1 MKGYENYKDSGVEW
15 VGKIPEHWDIS
26 KYKFAVN
33 ILSGFPF
40 KSELFSKE
48 KGFPLIRIRDISS
61 GNIETFYDGDYSE
74 DYIVKKDDLV
84 VGMDGDFNVRWWN
97 NVNALLNQRCCSI
110 KSIEEVSVLRF
121 LFYVIPNDLKII
133 NDLAY
138 YTTVKHL
145 SNSDLYNRNL
155 ILPSLEEQTKI
166 VAFLDYKTNLID
178 TTIEK
183 KKRLIELLKEKR
195 QTVIN
200 EAVTKGLNPN
210 APMKDSGVEW
220 LGEIPKNWNISKIK
234 LLSSVIS
241 KGTTPS
247 TEGRG
252 LADEGVRY
260 LKAENIKE
268 TQVSY
273 FPEFFIDDE
282 THEVLKRSQL
292 EENDILF
299 VIAGATIGKVAILPK
314 EMTPANTNQAVCF
327 MRLKQ
332 NENHKFL
339 HFWLQSSKIYEQIWL
354 NAVQSAQP
362 NLSMEELGNF
372 IVPYPSLVEQT
383 EIVNFIE
390 ISTSKIDDLIDK
402 NKLQVEKLQTYRQS
416 LISEAVTGK
425 IDVRNWQS
433 TKN

>member
-1 MKGYENYKDSGVEW
+1 MKGYKSYKDSGIECIGKVPSEW
-15 VGKIPEHWDIS
+15 
-26 KYKFAVN
+26 
-33 ILSGFPF
+33 
-40 KSELFSKE
+40 
-48 KGFPLIRIRDISS
+48 
-61 GNIETFYDGDYSE
+61 
-74 DYIVKKDDLV
+74 
-84 VGMDGDFNVRWWN
+84 NVRKLKYL
-97 NVNALLNQRCCSI
+97 AKI
-110 KSIEEVSVLRF
+110 KNGKDQKGVLIEEGGYPVLGTGGEFGRSSTFLYNKPSVLLGRKGTIDKPFYIEEPFWTVDTLFYTEIYENTLPKF
-121 LFYVIPNDLKII
+121 LFYLTKTIRFEFYQESSAVPSMTQDNLNNI
-133 NDLAY
+133 
-138 YTTVKHL
+138 HL
-145 SNSDLYNRNL
+145 CH
-155 ILPSLEEQTKI
+155 PSLEEQKQI
-166 VAFLDYKTNLID
+166 IAFLDYKTNLID
-178 TTIEK
+178 TSIDK

-195 QTVIN
+195 QAIIN
-200 EAVTKGLNPN
+200 EAVTKGLSPIT
-210 APMKDSGVEW
+210 PMKDSGVDW
-220 LGEIPKNWNISKIK
+220 LEEIPKNWNISKIK
-234 LLSSVIS
+234 FLSSVIS

-327 MRLKQ
+327 IRLKQ

-339 HFWLQSSKIYEQIWL
+339 YFWLQSSKIYEQIWL

-425 IDVRNWQS
+425 IDVRNWQP

>member
-1 MKGYENYKDSGVEW
+1 MKVYSYYKDSGVEW
-15 VGKIPEHWDIS
+15 IGEIPEHWDIS
-26 KYKFAVN
+26 KYKFAIN
-33 ILSGFPF
+33 IISGFPF

-61 GNIETFYDGDYSE
+61 GSIETFYDGDYSE
-74 DYIVKKDDLV
+74 DYIIKKDDLV
-84 VGMDGDFNVRWWN
+84 VGMDGDFNIRWWN

-110 KSIEEVSVLRF
+110 KSIEGTSNLRF
-121 LFYVIPNDLKII
+121 LYYVIPNDLKII

-145 SNSDLYNRNL
+145 SNNDLYNRNL
-155 ILPSLEEQTKI
+155 VLPPVEEQTSI
-166 VAFLDYKTNLID
+166 ALYLDYKTNLID
-178 TTIEK
+178 ATIEK

-195 QTVIN
+195 QAVIN

-220 LGEIPKNWNISKIK
+220 LGEIPQHWDIKKVK

-247 TEGRG
+247 TEGRV
-252 LADEGVRY
+252 LADEGIRY
-260 LKAENIKE
+260 IKAENIKD
-268 TQVSY
+268 TQVSF
-273 FPEFFIDDE
+273 FPEFFIDTE
-282 THEVLKRSQL
+282 THEILKRSQL

-327 MRLKQ
+327 IRLKQ

-372 IVPYPSLVEQT
+372 IVPYPSLVEKT
-383 EIVNFIE
+383 EIVNFID
-390 ISTSKIDDLIDK
+390 ITISKIDDLIVK
-402 NKLQVEKLQTYRQS
+402 NKVQIEKLQTYRQS

-425 IDVRNWQS
+425 IDVRDWQPN
-433 TKN
+433 KN